1 VGRLILIDV
10 LSAVGL
16 LAIWYWCL
24 ARYNRRKGTAALH
37 LVEAA
42 CCGRARV
49 VEAQWLDASRLQ
61 ARMHFATHFLENA
74 RVTIR
79 LFQRPIPIQWLI
91 SLWRKQKETVTLE
104 ADLDYIP
111 GFQLE
116 VFRHRWVTH
125 KDAPAQTESKDWTIT
140 RPGPIVLTTRT
151 QWTQELSPVVNTLM
165 TTRGQDLL
173 VVRFRTESPHLT
185 ASVAL
190 DALSDEQGAATF
202 LGVVRDLAAG
212 ASTSRQ

>member
-1 VGRLILIDV
+1 VGRLVVIIDA
-10 LSAVGL
+10 LGAVGL
-16 LAIWYWCL
+16 LAIWYYCL
-24 ARYNRRKGTAALH
+24 ARYNRRKGIAALH
-37 LVEAA
+37 SVEAA
-42 CCGRARV
+42 CLGKGRV
-49 VEAQWLDASRLQ
+49 VEARWLDSSRLQ
-61 ARMHFATHFLENA
+61 ARLSFATHLLDNA

-79 LFQRPIPIQWLI
+79 LFQRPSPVQWLI
-91 SLWRKQKETVTLE
+91 SLWRKQKETVTFE
-104 ADLDYIP
+104 ADLDYVP

-125 KDAPAQTESKDWTIT
+125 KNAHSGSSKDWIIL

-151 QWTQELSPVVNTLM
+151 QWKQELTPVVNTLM

-173 VVRFRTESPHLT
+173 VVRFRNESPHL
-185 ASVAL
+185 VAIVGI

-212 ASTSRQ
+212 ASTSHQ